1 MTDTRSFTGTKDVL
15 IRVTASLAAAISI
28 LERTPKAKMAAPSNT
43 MFEQMLT
50 DYRNSLEAAR
60 AALSQPDPD
69 GVAQAEKQPGW
80 TNRPACSFPEMAPT
94 PPVQDGKGE
103 AVAWRTNTGGAT
115 TDKRIAEIWRDKYH
129 FTIEPL
135 YAAPPPASNAG
146 GGTWEPAD
154 FWKFVSGLAGE
165 FEADQMRDMLAQ
177 SGLQVVGS
185 RDPAY
190 APSARLARAERAL
203 AIISYMSAQCGGD
216 AMKMRDIATDV
227 TLWDR
232 PDSMW
237 WHGKDYG
244 PSVPSTEGKSHD

>member
-1 MTDTRSFTGTKDVL
+1 MTAPNSSFTDTTKALRDKL
-15 IRVTASLAAAISI
+15 ASLKWHITENTVNKEI
-28 LERTPKAKMAAPSNT
+28 LVDLIHDCQRLA
-43 MFEQMLT
+43 
-50 DYRNSLEAAR
+50 
-60 AALSQPDPD
+60 

-190 APSARLARAERAL
+190 TPSARLARAERAL